1 MVKGKVQELNNS
13 LGTKDIKVFTPLS
26 LTDVEEIISYLKYN
40 PLIINTSKIKENKK
54 QRLLD
59 LMTGAICALDKNICV
74 LDKDNYLFIKK

>member
-1 MVKGKVQELNNS
+1 MQELNNS